1 MKAEFLLYFDNFIL
15 ISVIA
20 GKIIGLKLKE
30 CAHIGTI
37 KMQVT
42 HGWIIGPPALN
53 AYALLPFGVLII
65 IPSPWV
71 VVSKVSY
78 KYISRLVVVGFPPL
92 SIIIS
97 LRD

>member
-42 HGWIIGPPALN
+42 L
-53 AYALLPFGVLII
+53 YL
-65 IPSPWV
+65 
-71 VVSKVSY
+71 
-78 KYISRLVVVGFPPL
+78 
-92 SIIIS
+92 
-97 LRD
+97 